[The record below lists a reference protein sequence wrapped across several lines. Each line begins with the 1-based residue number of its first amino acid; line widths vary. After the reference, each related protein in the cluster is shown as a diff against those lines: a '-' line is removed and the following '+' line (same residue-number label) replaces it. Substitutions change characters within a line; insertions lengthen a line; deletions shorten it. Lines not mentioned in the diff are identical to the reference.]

1 MQPLQQR
8 GQENTLKKSL
18 DRKFKQRVLSLI
30 QRRGYRGVTLRTLK
44 KSLGIGKDPKKAK
57 VLQATLKT
65 LIREGKVHPSGRK
78 YFAATEVYKGRIQRF
93 KEGFGFLLRDDGP
106 DVFIPPHGMKGA
118 LDGDLVLVERIGGK
132 RRPEGR
138 VIQILEREIK
148 NYIGTYRQVRKR
160 GYVEPDLLTL
170 PPTLPVVRGRAEPD
184 HKVVFQLVGHGKSL
198 KAHILED
205 LGHEE
210 DPAVDIKVVL
220 RKYNLPETFP
230 PGLETDLP
238 KRIRK
243 KHLQDRLDL
252 RKELIFTIDPKTAKD
267 FDDAISIRRLPK
279 GGFVLGVHIA
289 DVSHFVQEG
298 SPLDRE
304 ALERGTSV
312 YLLDTV
318 VPMLPHGLSGDLCSL
333 RPGEDRLTMTALITV
348 DARGIPRRLKLAP
361 SVIRSKA
368 RLTYED
374 AQRILEGK
382 DPEDPETT
390 LAVDLKTLRE
400 ALRTA
405 YDLYLHLRANRVE
418 RGGLDFDL
426 PEPVFALRPTGEVLG
441 IEPAVRLDTHRMI
454 EEFMILANTQVA
466 GFLKRRGIPT
476 IYRIHEPPKQEKI
489 EEFLDIVESLLGRSV
504 RPVRKVTPKLIQSI
518 LHEFEGRP
526 EEKLVNYLLL
536 RSLAKARYSVQPVGH
551 FGLALKHYLHFT
563 SPIRRY
569 PDLMVHRIVKDVLKG
584 RPRKDAKWIER
595 LEKIAERSTQREI
608 VAQDAEFEI
617 QDLKRMEFMK
627 GHIGEIFEG
636 VITHVTPYG
645 FFVEIPLYLTEGF
658 VSVESLEGRFTYVR
672 EQRALISSWGAEY
685 HLGQKVRV
693 QVVKVDKFRKRM
705 DLMLVEG

>member
-1 MQPLQQR
+1 MK
-8 GQENTLKKSL
+8 GSS
-18 DRKFKQRVLSLI
+18 DRKLKQRVLTLI
-30 QRRGYRGVTLRTLK
+30 QRRGHRGVTLRTLK
-44 KSLGIGKDPKKAK
+44 KSLGIGKDPKKTK
-57 VLQATLKT
+57 TLQAVLKD
-65 LIREGKVHPSGRK
+65 LIRSHLIHQSGRK

-93 KEGFGFLLRDDGP
+93 KEGFGFLLREDGP
-106 DVFIPPHGMKGA
+106 DVFIPPHGMRGA
-118 LDGDLVLVERIGGK
+118 LDGDLVLVERTGGK

-138 VIQILEREIK
+138 VIQIIEREIK
-148 NYIGTYRQVRKR
+148 NYIGTYRKVRKR

-170 PPTLPVVRGRAEPD
+170 PPTLPVVRGRAEPN
-184 HKVVFQLVGHGKSL
+184 HKVVFQLIGQGKSL

-220 RKYNLPETFP
+220 RKYNLPEAFP
-230 PGLETDLP
+230 PEVELSIP

-243 KHLQDRLDL
+243 KHLQDRWDL
-252 RKELIFTIDPKTAKD
+252 RKELVFTIDPRTAKD

-289 DVSHFVQEG
+289 DVAHFVQEG
-298 SPLDRE
+298 SPLDHE

-318 VPMLPHGLSGDLCSL
+318 VPMLPHDLSGDLCSL
-333 RPGEDRLTMTALITV
+333 RPGEDRLTMTAWMTL

-361 SVIRSKA
+361 SVIHSRA

-374 AQRILEGK
+374 AQRILDGEE
-382 DPEDPETT
+382 PQDPETT
-390 LAVDLKTLRE
+390 LAVDLHSLRR
-400 ALRTA
+400 ALRDA
-405 YDLYLHLRANRVE
+405 HDLYRVLRARRID

-426 PEPVFALRPTGEVLG
+426 PEPVFELRPSGEVIG
-441 IEPAVRLDTHRMI
+441 IEPAIRLDTHRMI

-466 GFLKRRGIPT
+466 SFLKRRGIPT
-476 IYRIHEPPKQEKI
+476 IYRIHEPPKPEKI
-489 EEFLDIVESLLGRSV
+489 EEFLEIVASLLGR
-504 RPVRKVTPKLIQSI
+504 PIKPDRKITPKFIQG
-518 LHEFEGRP
+518 LLREFEGRP

-536 RSLAKARYSVQPVGH
+536 RSLAKARYSVQPIGH

-608 VAQDAEFEI
+608 IAQDAEFEI

-645 FFVEIPLYLTEGF
+645 FFVEISQYLTEGF
-658 VSVESLEGRFTYVR
+658 VSVETLEGRVTYQR
-672 EQRALISSWGAEY
+672 ERRALVSSWGAEY

-705 DLMLVEG
+705 DLMLVH